1 MPFGIQPRRNG
12 GEAQPLATAR
22 LATQLVNQRHHVG
35 LTRPGPVWLRADIL
49 RECDE
54 LLDLFRVGEEAR
66 QEVEALDEPRQQT
79 LAILGRREPRLE
91 DFVD

>member
-1 MPFGIQPRRNG
+1 MPFSIQALGNARKA
-12 GEAQPLATAR
+12 EPLATAR
-22 LATQLVNQRHHVG
+22 FATQLVNQRHHVG